1 MSSSWLQKQKQIKK
15 IKNNNNKQNVKQDGT
30 TRRKELRAEEVNMAL
45 EEERGSKKQQGKK
58 VFMSC
63 ERPNVC
69 W

>member
-1 MSSSWLQKQKQIKK
+1 
-15 IKNNNNKQNVKQDGT
+15 
-30 TRRKELRAEEVNMAL
+30 MAL

-69 W
+69 WWVRMSKMKNRHFSKADESENVVGGGEGG